1 MACQKLSKQGRDDAK
16 VNVLAKPH
24 PYIFFT
30 LQLDSI
36 GVLLKHTTSLQTF
49 EGSENQTRQ

>member
-1 MACQKLSKQGRDDAK
+1 MQGWHAK
-16 VNVLAKPH
+16 TYANKIGMMHESPH

-36 GVLLKHTTSLQTF
+36 LESWTCSHPCSY
-49 EGSENQTRQ
+49 

>member
-1 MACQKLSKQGRDDAK
+1 MACQKVCKQGIGMMHETK

-36 GVLLKHTTSLQTF
+36 LESWTCSHPWSY
-49 EGSENQTRQ
+49 